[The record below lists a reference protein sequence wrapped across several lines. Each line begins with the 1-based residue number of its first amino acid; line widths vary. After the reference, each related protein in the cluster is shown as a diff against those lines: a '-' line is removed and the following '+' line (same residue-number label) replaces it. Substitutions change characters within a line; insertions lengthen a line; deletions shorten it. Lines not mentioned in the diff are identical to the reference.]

1 MPPGPSLSVGSNDRY
16 EASACSLC
24 RVSIDDELLAVTRQ
38 HSEMFRMVISVSKW
52 FIVTVGIDNGNAYS
66 GRAGGRPACLVLACR
81 REEAT
86 ANTRSACELA
96 RVSWDRFLCFARQD
110 PKGKPLTSFLSLE
123 D

>member
-24 RVSIDDELLAVTRQ
+24 RVSIDDELLAVTTQ

-66 GRAGGRPACLVLACR
+66 GRQGRGTAGLFGFGRPAGG
-81 REEAT
+81 
-86 ANTRSACELA
+86 SDSKHK
-96 RVSWDRFLCFARQD
+96 VSWLVFRGIDFCVLHDKIRKVN
-110 PKGKPLTSFLSLE
+110 P
-123 D
+123 